1 MNDKGYYPT
10 CAAQNYYNEHA
21 TNYAHASLIPG
32 VNMSSV
38 IRSRSG
44 FLYLSRARDAALGDI
59 YGMVHRQA
67 CHVPSI
73 GNAEHSNLQVNESC
87 EKGRDS

>member
-1 MNDKGYYPT
+1 MTKDIIQRVPHKTTTTNT
-10 CAAQNYYNEHA
+10 L

-73 GNAEHSNLQVNESC
+73 GNAEHSNLQV
-87 EKGRDS
+87 K